1 MNLKLEFQVLN
12 SLWNWQLSEL
22 CYKKAKIFSLWST
35 CVWIG
40 TGSTNHHLNSENCVV
55 EFLYL
60 VIINASITF
69 IVMYFLH
76 APFYSILEEWI
87 NYVRHLQSRA
97 KVTDAFQPRL
107 WEAVETIRG
116 DIEFTISCNSPETTS
131 LNDGVTRSVNPA
143 GFFSE
148 QDKWLRQ
155 RILYGLLLPVTFNLA
170 PVGCSRLPGAVSH
183 EDTQRSSRWWQ
194 DCWVGRVFWWWS
206 SDFWG
211 NPDTFY
217 KVADS
222 WRLWQLHRCFKDSGL
237 YPLPLGCFLQSCLE
251 TIYLE

>member
-1 MNLKLEFQVLN
+1 M
-12 SLWNWQLSEL
+12 
-22 CYKKAKIFSLWST
+22 
-35 CVWIG
+35 
-40 TGSTNHHLNSENCVV
+40 HL
-55 EFLYL
+55 
-60 VIINASITF
+60 
-69 IVMYFLH
+69 
-76 APFYSILEEWI
+76 FYSILEEWI

-97 KVTDAFQPRL
+97 KVTDAFQPRP

-131 LNDGVTRSVNPA
+131 LSDGVTRSVNPA

-155 RILYGLLLPVTFNLA
+155 HILYGLLLPVTFNLA

-194 DCWVGRVFWWWS
+194 DCSVGRAFWWWS

-211 NPDTFY
+211 KQTLS

-222 WRLWQLHRCFKDSGL
+222 WRLWQKWTWAAQMLQRLRVVSSSTGL
-237 YPLPLGCFLQSCLE
+237 LSAVMFRNNILGIKESSFRLFLVIF
-251 TIYLE
+251 TIMLILLQPSTVNGIRKSFF